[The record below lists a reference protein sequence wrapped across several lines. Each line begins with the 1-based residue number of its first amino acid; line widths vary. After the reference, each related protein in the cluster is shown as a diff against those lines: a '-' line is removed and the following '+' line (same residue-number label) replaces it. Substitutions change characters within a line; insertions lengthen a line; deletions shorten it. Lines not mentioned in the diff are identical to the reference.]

1 MIEVLLI
8 GTLGVVGVGGFMGF
22 TGFATYNRLM
32 ALDERCTTA
41 FSDVDSLLKHRHNL
55 IPGLV
60 ETVKA
65 FAAHETHILDA
76 VTRAR
81 TYALNA
87 GNMQTRHQAEDQLGQ
102 QLNSLVSIAAKYPDI
117 RASSHFNDFRNSL
130 IEIENRITA
139 ARRFYNNTVEEHNST
154 LRQFPANM
162 IGNKLRL
169 SKRQQYSLGAERIL
183 HDEPMAIKF

>member
-1 MIEVLLI
+1 MIEVLLV
-8 GTLGVVGVGGFMGF
+8 GTLGVVGIGGFMGF

-41 FSDVDSLLKHRHNL
+41 FSDVDALLKHRHNL

-65 FAAHETHILDA
+65 FAAQETHIFDA

-87 GNMQTRHQAEDQLGQ
+87 NNMNARLQAEVDLSQT
-102 QLNSLVSIAAKYPDI
+102 LNSLMSVAAKYPTLQS
-117 RASSHFNDFRNSL
+117 SSHFTDFRNAL
-130 IEIENRITA
+130 IDCENRITA
-139 ARRFYNNTVEEHNST
+139 ARRYYNNTVEEHNST
-154 LRQFPANM
+154 LRQFPANV

-183 HDEPMAIKF
+183 HDEPMAFKF